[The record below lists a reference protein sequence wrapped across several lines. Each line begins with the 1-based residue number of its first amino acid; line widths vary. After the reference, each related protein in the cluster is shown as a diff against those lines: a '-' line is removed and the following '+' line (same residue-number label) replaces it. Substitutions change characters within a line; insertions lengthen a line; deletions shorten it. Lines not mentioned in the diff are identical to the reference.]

1 MTTESET
8 ITMEWF
14 EKETG
19 IPLERNGWPDCWG
32 THEDGRFVAIEIKYN
47 GQDLNEQQ
55 QFIKHLLIRAGIHYI
70 HIYVD
75 EKYKCKIVF
84 DSDKH
89 EI

>member
-8 ITMEWF
+8 IAMEWF

-47 GQDLNEQQ
+47 GQRPQ
-55 QFIKHLLIRAGIHYI
+55 
-70 HIYVD
+70 
-75 EKYKCKIVF
+75 
-84 DSDKH
+84 
-89 EI
+89 